1 MKRILISCFFLLALV
16 YSNKF
21 SAQPPNYSLTASAQC
36 YSGAAVPHTVG
47 AVITVSVPGAASYS
61 WAITPGPGVCAQSS
75 SLTAPTGTSSA
86 FTFTCCGIYTI
97 NCFPWTAAGVLIPG
111 IMPQQTFEI
120 VCPGGGTLNTT
131 STNTTAVA
139 GSSAICIGNSSFF
152 SMTGTSPLVSATL
165 IAKPTGGATFTVGT
179 GNPIQVT
186 PTINTTYTMIAT
198 TAIGCTVANTQT
210 LIVQN
215 ASIGVTPSVAINRC
229 VGEPIS
235 LSSTLSAINNGSYSA
250 GTQTTGIQWFEPAF
264 PPPVGPP
271 IASVRN
277 TTAAAA
283 SGSYIAVLTHTGA
296 AGTCAISKSVVVNT
310 IATIPVT
317 ITASGSALSGVC
329 PGNNFTLNANPQF
342 TSTATYTWSVPPV
355 PTTFN
360 TKTLVQNITT
370 STTFTVDVN
379 YYGCTGNQTVLIS
392 ILSITP
398 SLVASNALTT
408 PLFSTCPS
416 QSLMLTMGNA
426 VNYTLTALP
435 NGGGSFVLPG
445 ASNSTTRTHTPLLA
459 DLPITYSVNANQNGC
474 VGSTTVQV
482 GLLALN
488 TVLSSSISA
497 PSGSACP
504 NTSVVLNTNNG
515 PGTINTYSS
524 QTFLTNQTS
533 TTTGAP
539 NTSSVT
545 FALGNLSLPHV
556 YEVFPDSAGC
566 QGYASIVIN
575 SLVINPTFT
584 VLPATSSICP
594 GQTISL
600 TSSGGAGTSYTFT
613 SPYPV
618 TGTTQ
623 VMPKAN
629 ATVNT
634 VANFTTP
641 ATQTLY
647 PLPYTYT
654 VEVDSAGC
662 KGMATV
668 DIGLYTIMP
677 LVSLSSPSICPN
689 KQFTVTTTGGAG
701 TNYTFT
707 ESSSTA
713 ASSSVIATGTT
724 VGTDTAY
731 VLVHTPTYTFAPGDA
746 NTYTVSVDS
755 LGCKGLVTFS
765 LGILNLSNSRSLSL
779 ASKKYAI
786 CPGTTITLVAD
797 TSKIIYGYDNIN
809 YKFLA
814 PASPGPSTIIANT
827 TTNTAS
833 YTTGALPITFTVEAD
848 SAGCVGSQTL
858 TVTEF
863 FLNNLTIAA
872 NPTIVC
878 AGKPVTLTAS
888 GVNNN
893 TVAPSVNYTFVAI
906 TPTALVG
913 TSNSRT
919 FAVSPGPTIQ
929 TVYSVLADSA
939 GCKSPTNNPLL
950 IPTVTVDIK
959 PGLTF
964 TPSSSSPSVCPGLS
978 VGLNVVSSGTANVTF
993 SWTSPPGSGSLSPST
1008 GTNTSFAVANPTT
1021 NATYT
1026 IDGTDPEGCV
1036 GSTVITIGIDP
1047 SASLSVTLT
1056 ASSQTICPP
1065 GTGTAQPGTSSTLIV
1080 TSPVNPVTY
1089 TWSPATS
1096 LSNINNDTTVVSN
1109 LQANTAY
1116 TVTVHNGYGCF
1127 GTATVAIVKTNYPI
1141 PLINANPQNV
1151 CAGFQST
1158 LTAFGGVSYTW
1169 TSLTP
1174 TAPVFQQSVAVGAG
1188 THSLTLS
1195 NGGGCDT
1202 KTLVV
1207 IGPAPNLLIGVTA
1220 NGAASATTCIEY
1232 NPTPISPYKKSKPVK
1247 LVATGATSYVW
1258 SPYDP
1263 NYMTYSLGVTT
1274 DASPPSTTQYTV
1286 FGSNSSCTGSAVVN
1300 VSVIPQFS
1308 IEVIPPLPAMCL
1320 GDTLRIRMILSGTNI
1335 AVGPVSAFTYSW
1347 MEQDAQVI
1355 TIVGSKISSSIT
1367 IVPTSNRTYFG
1378 DVKDTRGCVSLP
1390 GIASVTVLPRPLT
1403 ALSIPTI
1410 NNVPTN
1416 TLCFVGNVAGAEDLT
1431 LDLFGINK
1439 NVGLP
1444 FGIQSTYTW
1453 SAPSYFKDSPFVT
1466 PINNSGITVKAPM
1479 RTPEVVTFTLTSGYN
1494 GIPGCLRND
1503 TISVRVI
1510 DCRPVGEVKFSTDNG
1525 GVGDTL
1531 CVRRCITF
1539 VNNNDTLFGG
1549 PQTYTWTFDGG
1560 SPRTSNEKSPV
1571 VCYNLP
1577 GKYVVSLMVA
1587 NPYPKKFGGSEGVKQ
1602 VDDYVRIVDI
1612 PNVTIFSPG
1621 QLRSDTT
1628 IRFGQ
1633 QINLTGTGAFSYS
1646 WTPNFNIS
1654 STNDPKVVIKPNV
1667 STQYILTG
1675 YNSKSCFSK
1684 DTLNVHVIEDC
1695 GEMFVPNA
1703 FSPNGDGVNDEIKV
1717 YGKCLQT
1724 LTFMIF
1730 NRWGEKVFETTDIE
1744 KGWNGIYNGVK
1755 LNTGVFVYRLEGRTH
1770 EGTAYNAKGNITL
1783 LR

>member
-1 MKRILISCFFLLALV
+1 MKRILISCFFFLTLV
-16 YSNKF
+16 YSNKVWG
-21 SAQPPNYSLTASAQC
+21 QVPNYDITPAAQC
-36 YSGAAVPHTVG
+36 YSGAVSHTVG
-47 AVITVSVPGAASYS
+47 AVVTVTVPGAASYT
-61 WAITPGPGVCAQSS
+61 WVLTQGPGACAPTNSLSS
-75 SLTAPTGTSSA
+75 ATGTSGA
-86 FTFTCCGIYTI
+86 FTFTCCGTYTLDCI
-97 NCFPWTAAGVLIPG
+97 AWTGGGVPIPG
-111 IMPQQTFEI
+111 ALPSKTFEI
-120 VCPGGGTLNTT
+120 VCPGGGTLSTT
-131 STNTTAVA
+131 STNTTAIA
-139 GSSAICIGNSSFF
+139 GTRAICLGNSSFF
-152 SMTGTSPLVSATL
+152 SMNGTSTFTNATL
-165 IAKPTGGATFTVGT
+165 IGRPAGGATFTVGI

-186 PTINTTYTMIAT
+186 PTVNTTYTMIAT

-215 ASIGVTPSVAINRC
+215 ASIAVTPSVAINRC

-235 LSSTLSAINNGSYSA
+235 LSSTLSAINNTNFA
-250 GTQTTGIQWFEPAF
+250 TGTQTTGIQWFEPAF

-283 SGSYIAVLTHTGA
+283 SGSFIAVLTHTGA
-296 AGTCAISKSVVVNT
+296 AGTCTTSRSVVVNT

-317 ITASGSALSGVC
+317 ITASGSALNGVC

-370 STTFTVDVN
+370 PTTFTVDVN

-408 PLFSTCPS
+408 PLFSTCPG
-416 QSLMLTMGNA
+416 QSLMLTMGSA

-459 DLPITYSVNANQNGC
+459 QLPITYSVNANQNGC

-482 GLLALN
+482 GLLTLN

-545 FALGNLSLPHV
+545 FALGNLNLAHV
-556 YEVFPDSAGC
+556 YDVVTDSAGC
-566 QGYASIVIN
+566 QGFSSIVIN
-575 SLVINPTFT
+575 SLVINPTIT
-584 VLPATSSICP
+584 PSPASSSICP

-600 TSSGGAGTSYTFT
+600 SSSGGAGTSYTFT

-677 LVSLSSPSICPN
+677 LVSLSSPSVCPN
-689 KQFTVTTTGGAG
+689 TPFTFTTTGGAG

-713 ASSSVIATGTT
+713 TTSTSFTTFVSSTNSVILT
-724 VGTDTAY
+724 
-731 VLVHTPTYTFAPGDA
+731 HTPTYTFALGDV
-746 NTYTVSVDS
+746 NTYTVNVDS
-755 LGCKGLVTFS
+755 LGCIGEATFT
-765 LGILNLSNSRSLSL
+765 LGIKSLSGVKTL
-779 ASKKYAI
+779 TLTSSTNTALTNSV
-786 CPGTTITLVAD
+786 CPGTTFTLVAD
-797 TSKIIYGYDNIN
+797 KGKVDFAGVTYTFY
-809 YKFLA
+809 A
-814 PASPGPSTIIANT
+814 PGSISVAPQSTANPNQAVHST
-827 TTNTAS
+827 TTLPAT
-833 YTTGALPITFTVEAD
+833 YTVAVD
-848 SAGCVGSQTL
+848 SAGCVGLQTL
-858 TVTEF
+858 TINEF

-893 TVAPSVNYTFVAI
+893 TVTPSVNYSFVTVT
-906 TPTALVG
+906 TPPNLLG
-913 TSNSRT
+913 SGNSRT
-919 FAVSPGPTIQ
+919 LTVAPGPTIQ
-929 TVYSVLADSA
+929 TIYTVLADSA

-993 SWTSPPGSGSLSPST
+993 NWTSPPGSGALSPGT
-1008 GTNTSFAVANPTT
+1008 GTNTSFALANPTT

-1026 IDGTDPEGCV
+1026 VNGTDPEGCV

-1047 SASLSVTLT
+1047 NASLSVSLT
-1056 ASSQTICPP
+1056 ASSQTICAA
-1065 GTGTAQPGTSSTLIV
+1065 GTGTQIATTTSLTASSSISNLTYSWSPIVGLSSTTGAT
-1080 TSPVNPVTY
+1080 TSASNIPSTTTY
-1089 TWSPATS
+1089 TVLA
-1096 LSNINNDTTVVSN
+1096 SN
-1109 LQANTAY
+1109 
-1116 TVTVHNGYGCF
+1116 GFGCF
-1127 GTATVAIVKTNYPI
+1127 GVATTTIVRTTYPSPI
-1141 PLINANPQNV
+1141 INSNPQNV
-1151 CAGFQST
+1151 CIGYQST
-1158 LTAFGGVSYTW
+1158 ITAFGATSYTW
-1169 TSLTP
+1169 TNATSTVPIFQASIAVPNGIYSLT
-1174 TAPVFQQSVAVGAG
+1174 A
-1188 THSLTLS
+1188 S
-1195 NGGGCDT
+1195 NGGDCISHRT
-1202 KTLVV
+1202 VT
-1207 IGPAPNLLIGVTA
+1207 IGLAPDLLIGATA
-1220 NGAASATTCIEY
+1220 NGAASATTCIES
-1232 NPTPISPYKKSKPVK
+1232 NPTPVSPYKKSKPVK

-1274 DASPPSTTQYTV
+1274 DVSPPSTTQYTV
-1286 FGSNSSCTGSAVVN
+1286 LGSNTSCKGQTVIT

-1320 GDTLRIRMILSGTNI
+1320 GDTLRIRMVLSGTNI

-1355 TIVGSKISSSIT
+1355 TIVGSTTSSSIT
-1367 IVPTSNRTYFG
+1367 VVPANNRTYYG

-1390 GIASVTVLPRPLT
+1390 GIATVTVLPRPIT
-1403 ALSIPTI
+1403 AVSIPTI

-1416 TLCFVGNVAGAEDLT
+1416 TLCFVGNVAGATDIT
-1431 LDLFGINK
+1431 LDLFGVNK

-1444 FGIQSTYTW
+1444 FGIQTTYTW
-1453 SAPSYFKDSPFVT
+1453 SAPPYFKDSPFLT
-1466 PINNSGITVKAPM
+1466 PINNSGVTVKAPR
-1479 RTPEVVTFTLTSGYN
+1479 RTPDVVTYTLTSGYN
-1494 GIPGCLRND
+1494 GIPGCLRHD
-1503 TISVRVI
+1503 TVSVRII
-1510 DCRPVGEVKFSTDNG
+1510 DCRPVGQVTFSTDNG
-1525 GVGDTL
+1525 GFGDTL

-1539 VNNNDTLFGG
+1539 ENNNDTLFGG

-1560 SPRTSNEKSPV
+1560 SPNISYEKSPV

-1577 GKYVVSLMVA
+1577 GKYEVSLKVG
-1587 NPYPKKFGGSEGVKQ
+1587 NPYPKNLGGSEGIRR
-1602 VDDYVRIVDI
+1602 VDSYVRIVDI
-1612 PNVTIFSPG
+1612 PNVTIISPG

-1654 STNDPKVVIKPNV
+1654 STTDPKVIIKPNV

-1703 FSPNGDGVNDEIKV
+1703 FSPNGDGVNDVIKV

-1744 KGWNGIYNGVK
+1744 KGWDGIYNGVK

>member
-16 YSNKF
+16 YSNKVR
-21 SAQPPNYSLTASAQC
+21 AQAPNFTVFPTGQC
-36 YSGAAVPHTVG
+36 YLGAVNHTVG
-47 AVITVSVPGAASYS
+47 AGIQVAVPGAGSYT
-61 WAITPGPGVCAQSS
+61 WGVIPGPGASPV
-75 SLTAPTGTSSA
+75 TSSVTFPNGTLVA
-86 FTFTCCGIYTI
+86 LTFTGCGTYTLI
-97 NCFPWTAAGVLIPG
+97 GNAFSPAGILIPNAL
-111 IMPQQTFEI
+111 PQQSFEI

-198 TAIGCTVANTQT
+198 TAIGCTVANTQA

-277 TTAAAA
+277 TTAAAT

-296 AGTCAISKSVVVNT
+296 AGTCTISKSVVVNT

-545 FALGNLSLPHV
+545 FALGNLNLAHV
-556 YEVFPDSAGC
+556 YDVVTDSAGC
-566 QGYASIVIN
+566 QGFSSIVIN
-575 SLVINPTFT
+575 SLVISPTIT
-584 VLPATSSICP
+584 PSPASSSICP

-677 LVSLSSPSICPN
+677 LVSLSSPSICAN
-689 KQFTVTTTGGAG
+689 TAFTFTTSGGAG
-701 TNYTFT
+701 TSYTFT
-707 ESSSTA
+707 ESSFTATASTSFTNFV
-713 ASSSVIATGTT
+713 SSTNSVILT
-724 VGTDTAY
+724 
-731 VLVHTPTYTFAPGDA
+731 HTPSYIFALGDV
-746 NTYTVSVDS
+746 NTYTVNVDS
-755 LGCKGLVTFS
+755 LGCIGEATFT
-765 LGILNLSNSRSLSL
+765 LGIKSLSGIKTL
-779 ASKKYAI
+779 TLTSATNTALTNSV
-786 CPGTTITLVAD
+786 CPGTSFTLVAD
-797 TSKIIYGYDNIN
+797 KGKVDFTGVTYTFFAPGSATIASQSTLNPNQAVHSTTS
-809 YKFLA
+809 L
-814 PASPGPSTIIANT
+814 PATYSVA
-827 TTNTAS
+827 
-833 YTTGALPITFTVEAD
+833 VD
-848 SAGCVGSQTL
+848 SAGCGGIQTL
-858 TVTEF
+858 TINEF

-993 SWTSPPGSGSLSPST
+993 NWTSPLGSGALSPGT
-1008 GTNTSFAVANPTT
+1008 GTNTSFALANPTT

-1026 IDGTDPEGCV
+1026 VNGTDPEGCV

-1047 SASLSVTLT
+1047 GASLSVSLT
-1056 ASSQTICPP
+1056 ASSQTICSAGS
-1065 GTGTAQPGTSSTLIV
+1065 GTQLATTASLTASSPI
-1080 TSPVNPVTY
+1080 SNITY
-1089 TWSPATS
+1089 SWSPTVGLS
-1096 LSNINNDTTVVSN
+1096 SITGETTTVSNIPSTTN
-1109 LQANTAY
+1109 Y
-1116 TVTVHNGYGCF
+1116 TVLAGNGYGCF
-1127 GTATVAIVKTNYPI
+1127 GVATTTIVRTTYPV

-1151 CAGFQST
+1151 CSNYQST
-1158 LTAFGGVSYTW
+1158 ITAFGGVSYTW
-1169 TSLTP
+1169 TSPTP
-1174 TAPVFQQSVAVGAG
+1174 TAPVFQQSVAVGVGA
-1188 THSLTLS
+1188 HSLTLS
-1195 NGGGCDT
+1195 NGGACISHT
-1202 KTLVV
+1202 VV
-1207 IGPAPNLLIGVTA
+1207 NIGLAPDLLIGATA
-1220 NGAASATTCIEY
+1220 NGASSATTCIAS
-1232 NPTPISPYKKSKPVK
+1232 NPTPISPFKKSKPVK

-1274 DASPPSTTQYTV
+1274 DVSPPSTTQYTV
-1286 FGSNSSCTGSAVVN
+1286 LGSNSSCKGQTVIT

-1355 TIVGSKISSSIT
+1355 TIVGSTTSSSI
-1367 IVPTSNRTYFG
+1367 IVVPANNRTYYG

-1390 GIASVTVLPRPLT
+1390 GIATVTVLPRPIT
-1403 ALSIPTI
+1403 AVSIPTI

-1416 TLCFVGNVAGAEDLT
+1416 TLCFVGNVAGATDIT
-1431 LDLFGINK
+1431 LDLFGVNK

-1444 FGIQSTYTW
+1444 FGIQTTYTW
-1453 SAPSYFKDSPFVT
+1453 SAPSYFKDSPFLT
-1466 PINNSGITVKAPM
+1466 PINNSGVTVKAPR
-1479 RTPEVVTFTLTSGYN
+1479 RTPDVVTYTLTSGYN
-1494 GIPGCLRND
+1494 GIPGCLRYD
-1503 TISVRVI
+1503 TVSVRII
-1510 DCRPVGEVKFSTDNG
+1510 DCRPVGQVTFSTDNG
-1525 GVGDTL
+1525 GFGDTL

-1539 VNNNDTLFGG
+1539 ENNNDTLYGG

-1560 SPRTSNEKSPV
+1560 SPNISYEKSPV

-1577 GKYVVSLMVA
+1577 GKFEVSLKVG
-1587 NPYPKKFGGSEGVKQ
+1587 NPYPKNLGGSEGIKR
-1602 VDDYVRIVDI
+1602 VDSYVRIVDI
-1612 PNVTIFSPG
+1612 PNVTIISPG